1 MQTILL
7 LGGAILLLFFLTAHA
22 FYKLRIPTLL
32 GFILIGFILSGIF
45 KGEEINFIH
54 DIGQIS
60 LVLLFF
66 LVGLKFPLNYLI
78 NIFSKIW
85 QVGFL
90 DIFLNFGVSFLI
102 AYLFGLNFLNSLIIG
117 GVVYATSSSITK
129 KMLEETGRQSTP
141 EADFKLAFLLFE
153 DITVPIIITLLT
165 SLSLGEKIT
174 FLSILSILLKVIIT
188 IAVALIF
195 TIYVFR
201 RLELFVKRY
210 LDADYMPLFLMAIT
224 FITAG
229 VALYFGL
236 SKLLGAFLAGVMISE
251 TLWGEELYEKI
262 LPLKNLLLPF
272 FFFWFGTSIS
282 IGTDVMM
289 PVLLTILVIWAVL
302 GKFILGWFG
311 GRIYGLSKKSSL
323 RASFSLIHRGEF
335 SVIIASI
342 ADSTALITFSGLFII
357 LTAIIGVMLFHKSP
371 YISSRLF
378 SYI

>member
-7 LGGAILLLFFLTAHA
+7 LGGAILLLFFLFSHA
-22 FYKLRIPTLL
+22 FYKLHIPTLL
-32 GFILIGFILSGIF
+32 AYILLGFVLSEIF
-45 KGEEINFIH
+45 KGKELSFIH

-78 NIFSKIW
+78 NIFNRIW

-90 DIFLNFGVSFLI
+90 DIFLNFGVTFVI
-102 AYLFGLNFLNSLIIG
+102 VYLFGLNFFNSLIIG

-129 KMLEETGRQSTP
+129 KMLEETGRQNTP

-153 DITVPIIITLLT
+153 DLTVPIIITLLT

-174 FLSILSILLKVIIT
+174 FLSILTILLKVVLT
-188 IAVALIF
+188 IGIALIF

-224 FITAG
+224 FLTAG
-229 VALYFGL
+229 LALYFGL

-272 FFFWFGTSIS
+272 FFFWFGSSIS
-282 IGTDVMM
+282 IETDVMM
-289 PVLLTILVIWAVL
+289 PVLLTVLIIWA
-302 GKFILGWFG
+302 ILAKMVVGFVG
-311 GRIYGLSKKSSL
+311 GRSYGLSKKSSL
-323 RASFSLIHRGEF
+323 RASFSLVHRGEF

-357 LTAIIGVMLFHKSP
+357 LTAIVGVMLFHKAP
-371 YISSRLF
+371 YFSSRLF